1 VVYRRRQD
9 YLTCTGRLSLKAPSI
24 FDSGGNLAG
33 WIGVLREVDKSSF
46 EPKTLVD
53 YNRTQSRFEEFV
65 STLDP
70 YITIWPA
77 SQLFVRIFL
86 IFMFFR
92 NKMSGASLPG
102 YVSHLKAG
110 QLDRGLEWLPGPD
123 LRAVNLTMR
132 ALQKMSLKKE
142 VCRKAPMTLSKMRTL
157 EGFLDFRNRADVE
170 YASLSRICHD
180 ALLRSGEGVK
190 IRFRH
195 LAWSEDRLRL
205 RLSIYGSKCNKM
217 GGVEEVD
224 LVDWGEES
232 AVHYVRTFFDIFDLW
247 SADPAALVFGAY
259 DKPAFVKRVKGLV
272 KLAGLDG
279 DFAGHSFRSGGA
291 CDLYAANV
299 PLESI
304 QKMGR
309 WRSNAAL
316 LYLRCQEVTPLKIAH
331 AFRLSSEYGFE
342 FWNAGPN
349 VTGMGGKSPIV

>member
-1 VVYRRRQD
+1 MKLTSAQLRREARRSILCQLEATNERPRD
-9 YLTCTGRLSLKAPSI
+9 ILILRKPS
-24 FDSGGNLAG
+24 A
-33 WIGVLREVDKSSF
+33 
-46 EPKTLVD
+46 
-53 YNRTQSRFEEFV
+53 
-65 STLDP
+65 
-70 YITIWPA
+70 
-77 SQLFVRIFL
+77 
-86 IFMFFR
+86 
-92 NKMSGASLPG
+92 
-102 YVSHLKAG
+102 
-110 QLDRGLEWLPGPD
+110 
-123 LRAVNLTMR
+123 LRA
-132 ALQKMSLKKE
+132 S
-142 VCRKAPMTLSKMRTL
+142 
-157 EGFLDFRNRADVE
+157 
-170 YASLSRICHD
+170 
-180 ALLRSGEGVK
+180 
-190 IRFRH
+190 
-195 LAWSEDRLRL
+195 L
-205 RLSIYGSKCNKM
+205 RLSIYGSKCNKT
-217 GGVEEVD
+217 GGVEEID

-232 AVHYVRTFFDIFDLW
+232 AVHYVRTFFDLFDLW

-349 VTGMGGKSPIV
+349 VTRMGGKISYSLTIIVVVIK